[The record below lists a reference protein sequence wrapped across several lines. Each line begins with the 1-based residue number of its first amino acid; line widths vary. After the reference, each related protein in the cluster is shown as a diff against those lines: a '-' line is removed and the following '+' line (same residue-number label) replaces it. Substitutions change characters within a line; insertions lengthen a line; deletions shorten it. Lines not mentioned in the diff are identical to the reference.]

1 MIKLVDLLNEIE
13 KPENIYNPG
22 QSPEEGDMDF
32 LTKGYR
38 MTGTTIDPETGK
50 SSSNVEHL
58 APFSKISNELGNIMK
73 QISPLK
79 RLTANKKDTLIT
91 DIKTKA
97 TDIISNLRTIQT
109 AVNDL
114 NGYIDILVQRS
125 NKPKA

>member
-22 QSPEEGDMDF
+22 QSPEEEDMDF

-50 SSSNVEHL
+50 SLSNVEHL

-97 TDIISNLRTIQT
+97 TNIISNLRTIQT